1 MRLVGINGPLAGA
14 TYILAPGL
22 TINGT
27 DAASALPCRIHVA
40 ASENAFRL
48 ESPNDSDAVFV
59 NGLPLTRRPLKA
71 GDEVRLGD
79 SLLIARADEPTAP
92 APLERCSVAAG
103 RLERVRYVLE
113 VGFEEAV
120 LHAEYRAESDG
131 AGGLVRLTRVVGALT
146 SVPGL
151 ASVDAALAGFVLD
164 VVPAGRVAF
173 ADAGAPGPTIR
184 SAWTRDGAARGELAV
199 DAEVLRRACDQRV
212 ALIIEAAGR
221 QAAVA
226 PMMAFGRAVGAT
238 WVEVDGHRTTAL
250 TEEHLR
256 LLLAVTALAAVA
268 REHSREATLLRET
281 REILRPKSISPTT
294 SSARAS
300 RCEACSTGSPASRN
314 LTQRSWCF
322 F

>member
-27 DAASALPCRIHVA
+27 DAASALPCRIRVA

-120 LHAEYRAESDG
+120 LHAEYWSQRKI
-131 AGGLVRLTRVVGALT
+131 
-146 SVPGL
+146 PGT
-151 ASVDAALAGFVLD
+151 ARSITM
-164 VVPAGRVAF
+164 PCSS
-173 ADAGAPGPTIR
+173 GP
-184 SAWTRDGAARGELAV
+184 
-199 DAEVLRRACDQRV
+199 RR
-212 ALIIEAAGR
+212 
-221 QAAVA
+221 
-226 PMMAFGRAVGAT
+226 T
-238 WVEVDGHRTTAL
+238 
-250 TEEHLR
+250 
-256 LLLAVTALAAVA
+256 
-268 REHSREATLLRET
+268 
-281 REILRPKSISPTT
+281 
-294 SSARAS
+294 
-300 RCEACSTGSPASRN
+300 
-314 LTQRSWCF
+314 
-322 F
+322 

>member
-1 MRLVGINGPLAGA
+1 
-14 TYILAPGL
+14 
-22 TINGT
+22 
-27 DAASALPCRIHVA
+27 
-40 ASENAFRL
+40 
-48 ESPNDSDAVFV
+48 
-59 NGLPLTRRPLKA
+59 
-71 GDEVRLGD
+71 
-79 SLLIARADEPTAP
+79 
-92 APLERCSVAAG
+92 
-103 RLERVRYVLE
+103 
-113 VGFEEAV
+113 
-120 LHAEYRAESDG
+120 
-131 AGGLVRLTRVVGALT
+131 VVGALT

-226 PMMAFGRAVGAT
+226 PTMAFGRAVGAT